1 MNVDKILSGKI
12 FVLGGDFRQLL
23 PVRVGGT
30 HSEVI
35 DLCINRSNQWS
46 QFIKYTLKHNMRAR
60 SEEIDFSSF
69 LLNVGDGKLNDAYD
83 NVSLAH
89 FPDTC
94 FAAHDEDIVEDMYG
108 EIFRSKHYRKAI
120 SSAVLSPRNADV
132 NEINK
137 KIVTLLDE
145 ATETICTSVDS
156 TDNCDNSG
164 FDDVLLP
171 EYLST
176 LSPPSLPPRTLKLRE
191 NCIVMLIRNLNISEG
206 LRNGTRLLLL
216 ELRSNVLK
224 CEILTDDSSQLN

>member
-94 FAAHDEDIVEDMYG
+94 FAAHDEDIVEDM
-108 EIFRSKHYRKAI
+108 
-120 SSAVLSPRNADV
+120 NADV

-224 CEILTDDSSQLN
+224 CEILTGDKTGEIVFLNRITLYSSETDYPFLFKR